1 MASNW
6 LYDATSHTFRNATTG
21 RKLTP
26 QQVVKIRD
34 TFIQVREDAAKSLA
48 ERLASGEIT
57 QGEFSTALRAYTAE
71 TMAAQ
76 QALGAGG
83 WESLSNLSDGAK
95 QLQALL
101 DKQVP
106 FMDAFMKDIQ
116 SGNQSDDQIA
126 QRAALYQ
133 GASVQAYEQANA
145 ADAGIDSLPYYPGDW
160 STECKAGCRCSWEIE
175 SSFDGN
181 DEVTYAT
188 WQTEDDGAVCDDC
201 QARGNE
207 WQNKEIS
214 RAPRTDQEAAA

>member
-6 LYDATSHTFRNATTG
+6 VYDATKHVFRNATTG

-34 TFIQVREDAAKSLA
+34 VFINDREQAAKALA

-57 QGEFSTALRAYTAE
+57 QGEFSTALRGLTAE

-83 WESLSNLSDGAK
+83 WESLSNLTQGGQ

-101 DKQVP
+101 DHQVP
-106 FMDAFMKDIQ
+106 FMQQFMADIEAGTQ
-116 SGNQSDDQIA
+116 SADQIA

-133 GASVQAYEQANA
+133 GASVQAYR
-145 ADAGIDSLPYYPGDW
+145 AGQ
-160 STECKAGCRCSWEIE
+160 R
-175 SSFDGN
+175 
-181 DEVTYAT
+181 
-188 WQTEDDGAVCDDC
+188 
-201 QARGNE
+201 R
-207 WQNKEIS
+207 
-214 RAPRTDQEAAA
+214 